1 MALCAVPDQNNNL
14 VVVNQTVEN
23 CTGFVLLESGDS
35 LHFIE
40 RLFDPNFLTA
50 ADYQTVF
57 QLGITMPL
65 LAYITAWAFQTV
77 INFISKDKES

>member
-57 QLGITMPL
+57 QLGMTMPL
-65 LAYITAWAFQTV
+65 LAYITAWSFQTV
-77 INFISKDKES
+77 INFATKDKES

>member
-1 MALCAVPDQNNNL
+1 MALCAVPDATGAL
-14 VVVNQTVEN
+14 IVVDATVQD

-57 QLGITMPL
+57 QLGMTMPL